1 MLNDQRE
8 FKFQHLIWGYTGSS
22 DGYISTSQFMA
33 KNTIFGILTL
43 RDLLIAAILGVMGG
57 FISSLIPFSL
67 PIKMFYP
74 FMGGTQLV
82 SGHHTIWMAIAFGL
96 SRKKAA
102 PLVTAFIKGILE
114 ALLGD
119 AWGAFI
125 IVINLLEAVVLV
137 GGFWLIEKFGERDT
151 KFGWAIAGG
160 LGNFIQAPIFWI
172 ITGRIV
178 VLHYS
183 LAILSFIFAFLSG
196 CLITG
201 LLGRQIVRLIEK
213 AEGES

>member
-1 MLNDQRE
+1 MTIDQRE
-8 FKFQHLIWGYTGSS
+8 FKFQQLLRSQPDVT
-22 DGYISTSQFMA
+22 DGFTSTSQFMA

-119 AWGAFI
+119 NWGAFI
-125 IVINLLEAVVLV
+125 IVINLLEAAALIV
-137 GGFWLIEKFGERDT
+137 GFWLIERFNERDT

-160 LGNFIQAPIFWI
+160 LGNFVQAPIFWVL
-172 ITGRIV
+172 TGRIFV
-178 VLHYS
+178 IHYS

-201 LLGRQIVRLIEK
+201 LLGRQIVKLIEK
-213 AEGES
+213 SEGET

>member
-1 MLNDQRE
+1 MQIDRRK
-8 FKFQHLIWGYTGSS
+8 FKFQHLLREHTAPA
-22 DGYISTSQFMA
+22 DGYIPTSQFMV

-82 SGHHTIWMAIAFGL
+82 SGHHTIWMAIAYGL
-96 SRKKAA
+96 SRKKSA
-102 PLVTAFIKGILE
+102 PIVTAFIKGIFE

-119 AWGAFI
+119 SWGAFI
-125 IVINLLEAVVLV
+125 IVINLLEAAVLV
-137 GGFWLIEKFGERDT
+137 IGFLLIERFNESDT
-151 KFGWAIAGG
+151 KFGWSIAGG

-172 ITGRIV
+172 ITGRIFV
-178 VLHYS
+178 IHYS
-183 LAILSFIFAFLSG
+183 LAILSFIFA
-196 CLITG
+196 
-201 LLGRQIVRLIEK
+201 RE
-213 AEGES
+213 